1 MNHFAKYI
9 SRNTLIRSMAALSI
23 LGVAC
28 MTASAQTLT
37 LDNFKHGSY
46 TKVLTPTQPAD
57 VHYEA
62 LAANSPLGAARET
75 VFAVGASQYAAQS
88 STLSIGKGICI
99 VDAGFLED
107 STLQIVYGVTLSG
120 ENAPLGLNLGAYS
133 GLQLNL
139 PAISTDESLYLIIE
153 IDPSSGGYY
162 TSEVEVPS
170 TPNASSISFPYTS
183 FTQGGTGNILTQAEA
198 SDIDYIYIQAGAAW
212 SSFGITSLDAVN

>member
-1 MNHFAKYI
+1 MNQLAKYI
-9 SRNTLIRSMAALSI
+9 SRNMIIRSMAALSI

-37 LDNFKHGSY
+37 LDDFKHGSY
-46 TKVLTPTQPAD
+46 SRAVTPAQTPVTYFAP
-57 VHYEA
+57 
-62 LAANSPLGAARET
+62 LAPKSPLGAARET
-75 VFAVGASQYAAQS
+75 VFTVGANQYTPQS
-88 STLSIGKGICI
+88 STISIGKGICI

-170 TPNASSISFPYTS
+170 TPNGSSISFPYTS

-198 SDIDYIYIQAGAAW
+198 SDIDYIYIQAGASW
-212 SSFGITSLDAVN
+212 SSFGITSFQAVN